1 MKIRTV
7 VFGLIAGS
15 LMLSPLT
22 VSAMPDSATRGKHH
36 EKMMKELKLTADQN
50 TKLKELRKQQM
61 EAMKPYFEKMKG
73 IREKVKT
80 ELLKP
85 QPSKQILDG
94 YAVELG
100 DLHKQMAQKR
110 NEHLLQVKAILN
122 AEQFSKLVNR
132 EGMGPGMMG
141 GRPHQGNGPH
151 KKDMGKG
158 GCKHGE
164 GHGMD
169 EGHDEM

>member
-1 MKIRTV
+1 MTIRTAL
-7 VFGLIAGS
+7 FGLITAS
-15 LMLSPLT
+15 LMMSPLA
-22 VSAMPDSATRGKHH
+22 VSAMPDSATMGKHH
-36 EKMMKELKLTADQN
+36 DKMMQELKLTPDQN
-50 TKLKELRKQQM
+50 TKLKELHQQQM

-73 IREKVKT
+73 IREKVKA

-85 QPSKQILDG
+85 QPSKQVLDG

-110 NEHLLQVKAILN
+110 NDHLLQVKAILN

-141 GRPHQGNGPH
+141 GCKHDGNCPH

-158 GCKHGE
+158 GFKHGD
-164 GHGMD
+164 GHGMN
-169 EGHDEM
+169 EGPDEM